1 VHTIPPNY
9 LGLVASRLYRFLG
22 FRATLWTN
30 NERGPTMARNEK
42 RQADEASMISP
53 RVLDVTEDLFHVVLT
68 FLLFLVALG
77 ALVFAVVR
85 LVTTLP
91 FFPDGMLQAVND
103 ILFVVIILEIAR
115 TVIARFSSGFY
126 QLSRFLIIGVI
137 ASVRHILS
145 VGSSLTLSTGKT
157 AEAFDR
163 GIIELIVNAG
173 IVIALV
179 VAILVTRQAEAASS
193 LTKK

>member
-1 VHTIPPNY
+1 M
-9 LGLVASRLYRFLG
+9 ASNS
-22 FRATLWTN
+22 A
-30 NERGPTMARNEK
+30 RGSE
-42 RQADEASMISP
+42 EASMIP
-53 RVLDVTEDLFHVVLT
+53 AKVLDLAEDLFHVILT
-68 FLLFLVALG
+68 VLLFLVAIG
-77 ALVFAVVR
+77 ALAFTVVR
-85 LVTTLP
+85 LVTTTP
-91 FFPDGMLQAVND
+91 FFPTGMLQAVND

-115 TVIARFSSGFY
+115 TVIARFSNGFY

-163 GIIELIVNAG
+163 GIIELIVNGG

-179 VAILVTRQAEAASS
+179 VAILITRRAEDAQVLPMPKKPSKSS
-193 LTKK
+193 

>member
-1 VHTIPPNY
+1 
-9 LGLVASRLYRFLG
+9 
-22 FRATLWTN
+22 
-30 NERGPTMARNEK
+30 MARNEK

-157 AEAFDR
+157 TEAFDR

-179 VAILVTRQAEAASS
+179 VAILVTRQAEVASS

>member
-1 VHTIPPNY
+1 
-9 LGLVASRLYRFLG
+9 
-22 FRATLWTN
+22 
-30 NERGPTMARNEK
+30 MARNEK